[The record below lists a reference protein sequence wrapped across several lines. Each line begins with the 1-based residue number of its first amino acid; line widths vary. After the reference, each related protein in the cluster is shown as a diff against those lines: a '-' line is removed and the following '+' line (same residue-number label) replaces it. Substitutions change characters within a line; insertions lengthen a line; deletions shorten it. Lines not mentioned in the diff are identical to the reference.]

1 MLPQLKLDA
10 SNITDLLTE
19 FIRSEF
25 TRARFSRAVIGLSGG
40 VDSALAAALT
50 ARALGPENLL
60 CVMMPYAT
68 SNPHSMEH
76 AVLLA
81 EQLGVRTETVEIT
94 PMVDPMIATDPDMSN
109 VRKGN
114 IMARNRMIVLYDRSS
129 RERGLVVG
137 TGNKT
142 ETYLGYS
149 TLFGDSACAIN
160 PLGNLYKTQ
169 VWQLARSMGVPDV
182 IVNKAPSADLWV
194 GQTDEEELGFS
205 YEQADALLYFMI
217 DENYDDARLLEQ
229 GFDQTLITSVRNLV
243 RQNEFKRLPSVIAK
257 VS

>member
-1 MLPQLKLDA
+1 
-10 SNITDLLTE
+10 
-19 FIRSEF
+19 
-25 TRARFSRAVIGLSGG
+25 
-40 VDSALAAALT
+40 
-50 ARALGPENLL
+50 
-60 CVMMPYAT
+60 
-68 SNPHSMEH
+68 
-76 AVLLA
+76 
-81 EQLGVRTETVEIT
+81 
-94 PMVDPMIATDPDMSN
+94 MSN

-114 IMARNRMIVLYDRSS
+114 IMARNRMIILYDRSS

-169 VWQLARSMGVPDV
+169 VWQLARSVGVPDV
-182 IVNKAPSADLWV
+182 IVSKAPSADLWV

-217 DENYDDARLLEQ
+217 DERYDDTQLLEQ

-257 VS
+257 VT